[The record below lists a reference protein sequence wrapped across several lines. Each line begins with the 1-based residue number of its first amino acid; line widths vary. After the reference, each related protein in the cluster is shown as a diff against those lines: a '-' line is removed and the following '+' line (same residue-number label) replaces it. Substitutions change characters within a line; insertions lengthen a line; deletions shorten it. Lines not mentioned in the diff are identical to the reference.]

1 MGGGQGGK
9 SHSTAAGSEH
19 HQGVG
24 SCPAPFA
31 RCWLQSAG
39 AEGGDSVGTLPD
51 PILPVQWGISLHHP
65 PHHLVN
71 DAQSAVP
78 PPPPTPSSFLWGHI
92 PMARCPH
99 GCGVAVLSAALFA
112 RCVPAALSRLARRLR
127 ELLWPESDV
136 SAPLPPPP
144 KLLCLSF
151 PFEGCFTPALLSL
164 CPPHSEPYGSPHLGA
179 AAAGGGAVLG
189 RAPGGGCAQG

>member
-1 MGGGQGGK
+1 MQCNRPPHFLQPCGCSGGPNPPLPPPILTQCCSPIAGRKRRIGGGGEGGK
-9 SHSTAAGSEH
+9 SHSTAPGSEH

-71 DAQSAVP
+71 DAQNVSPP
-78 PPPPTPSSFLWGHI
+78 PPPPTPFLWGHI

-136 SAPLPPPP
+136 SAPPFPPQIAVPQ
-144 KLLCLSF
+144 F
-151 PFEGCFTPALLSL
+151 PL
-164 CPPHSEPYGSPHLGA
+164 
-179 AAAGGGAVLG
+179 
-189 RAPGGGCAQG
+189 